1 MIGKPCPGYLTD
13 WDRNLREQNPRVGDE
28 RSRANYVAHEGT
40 LTITYYPEAVLAD
53 LSGGLVDGSKCI
65 RRLFDDFMLSP
76 LSSSP
81 SMPGASSGS
90 GCLSMVPHVFATT
103 PPDSVLRPAV
113 HATAYAYAR
122 NTTNQ
127 TAYTIKACE
136 SYDQSLGQLNK
147 DLLDVAIAT
156 SDATLCAI
164 LVLGLYEVGHFIRNC
179 SGMVADQSR

>member
-1 MIGKPCPGYLTD
+1 MIGKPCPGSRTD

-28 RSRANYVAHEGT
+28 HSRANRVAHEGT
-40 LTITYYPEAVLAD
+40 LTTTYYPEAVVAD

-65 RRLFDDFMLSP
+65 RRLFDDFMLSS

-90 GCLSMVPHVFATT
+90 GCLSMVPHVFATA

-113 HATAYAYAR
+113 LATAYAYAR
-122 NTTNQ
+122 NTT
-127 TAYTIKACE
+127 KACE

-179 SGMVADQSR
+179 TGMVADQSR